1 MLRADLPAV
10 LAIEAQANS
19 VPWKAADF
27 EVFLREPGEGPSH
40 AGGPDPAGLAGA
52 AGKAGMAVMAGI
64 AGMAANGPVG
74 WVWANPEV
82 QGFACV
88 VGAADEAE
96 LQAIA
101 VARDQWGRGV
111 GSALREALC
120 GWAGVHAYASLHLE
134 VREGNVRARDF
145 YARWGFAVSG
155 VRTRYY
161 RDNGESA
168 LLLMKQF
175 PLTGAPGA
183 AGAPSA

>member
-10 LAIEAQANS
+10 LAIEAQANA

-27 EVFLREPGEGPSH
+27 EVFLREPGEGPP
-40 AGGPDPAGLAGA
+40 GGGA
-52 AGKAGMAVMAGI
+52 AASSGVSQAFAGI
-64 AGMAANGPVG
+64 AANGPVG

-101 VARDQWGRGV
+101 VARDHWGRGV
-111 GSALREALC
+111 GSALMEALC
-120 GWAGVHAYASLHLE
+120 GWAGVHAYAALHLE
-134 VREGNVRARDF
+134 VREGNARARDF
-145 YARWGFAVSG
+145 YARWGFVASG

-161 RDNGESA
+161 RNNGESA
-168 LLLMKQF
+168 LLLMK
-175 PLTGAPGA
+175 PLDKPGAPGA
-183 AGAPSA
+183 GQAPPA